1 MAKVIDGELSGKMG
15 DKIYSTYLGR
25 PYVRKRPESV
35 ANPRTEAQ
43 QAHRTALVTVARLS
57 SDLKN
62 AHRIGLH
69 HHAQRKKLSTD
80 SDFRKLN
87 LTACVGTAIAYREVV
102 VSKGSSVN
110 IVNFTSVVLDERNV
124 LHVTFESNLTDT
136 NKGDKLCLFVY
147 CPELRICQP
156 MNVVLRSTGEVSD
169 HLLDEFKDHEL
180 HLYGFLQGK
189 NLFTSN
195 TIYSAIEKKLTFLPQ
210 NN

>member
-25 PYVRKRPESV
+25 PYVRKRPELV

-57 SDLKN
+57 SDLKE
-62 AHRIGLH
+62 AHKIGLH

-102 VSKGSSVN
+102 VSKGSSVS
-110 IVNFTSVVLDERNV
+110 IVNFKSVVLDEHNV

-147 CPELRICQP
+147 CPELRKCQP
-156 MNVVLRSTGEVSD
+156 LNVVLRSDGEVSEQ
-169 HLLDEFKDHEL
+169 LLEEFKGHDL

-189 NLFTSN
+189 NLFTSD
-195 TIYSAIEKKLTFLPQ
+195 TMYKKISG
-210 NN
+210 

>member
-1 MAKVIDGELSGKMG
+1 MHNV
-15 DKIYSTYLGR
+15 
-25 PYVRKRPESV
+25 
-35 ANPRTEAQ
+35 
-43 QAHRTALVTVARLS
+43 
-57 SDLKN
+57 
-62 AHRIGLH
+62 
-69 HHAQRKKLSTD
+69 KKLSTD

-169 HLLDEFKDHEL
+169 HLLDEFKGHDL